1 MNENQRDKNNGIHS
15 ALKIPNQKKYFAA
28 GRIAINQSK
37 PFGIAKAVSVDKCIC
52 LLPWVN
58 EEGRQTDYS
67 TSN

>member
-1 MNENQRDKNNGIHS
+1 MKIKEIRTTEYIQL
-15 ALKIPNQKKYFAA
+15 LKSQTRKSNFAA